1 MQSYKRFFDVLVIL
15 FFTPVLIPLMVFITI
30 IIFFHFDGPVF
41 FWSKRV
47 GKNNKFFLMPKF
59 RSMISNAPVIGKHQ
73 LDNPEIYITFFGKF
87 LRSTS
92 LDELPQIY
100 SIVLGDM
107 SLVGPR
113 PALFSETYLIKKRNK
128 FGINELTPGLTGYAQ
143 INGRDSISV
152 DKKIKYDLYYKNNIS
167 IFLDIKIIM
176 ITFYKVFFR
185 KDIRF

>member
-1 MQSYKRFFDVLVIL
+1 
-15 FFTPVLIPLMVFITI
+15 
-30 IIFFHFDGPVF
+30 
-41 FWSKRV
+41 
-47 GKNNKFFLMPKF
+47 
-59 RSMISNAPVIGKHQ
+59 
-73 LDNPEIYITFFGKF
+73 
-87 LRSTS
+87 
-92 LDELPQIY
+92 
-100 SIVLGDM
+100 M

-176 ITFYKVFFR
+176 ITFYKVIFR
-185 KDIRF
+185 QDIRF